1 MGWRVYLDLPSCV
14 FFLWN
19 TFFSII
25 FEVYV
30 WLQECN
36 PPIRSHHPLGSVK
49 LGKSHNFTHWKWNF
63 DEVWEI
69 LKCEN
74 LKQNWGFSFSLPL
87 GLFCFSSRHLPCQ
100 TSISFWAFA
109 LTLTLPPQHSR
120 CKVDPGISTV
130 RSFVNV
136 CDGYI
141 TRQQSK
147 KLRTH
152 IDLSVPKVAIG
163 GLASP
168 LQNGTSCVHC
178 GAPYT

>member
-14 FFLWN
+14 FSYE
-19 TFFSII
+19 TRFSII

-87 GLFCFSSRHLPCQ
+87 GLFCFHHG
-100 TSISFWAFA
+100 TSLARPPFRFGRCADAHASATAFA
-109 LTLTLPPQHSR
+109 LQSWPWHIHSA
-120 CKVDPGISTV
+120 
-130 RSFVNV
+130 FVCECLWWVYNSSAV
-136 CDGYI
+136 QEAKN
-141 TRQQSK
+141 THWS
-147 KLRTH
+147 LR
-152 IDLSVPKVAIG
+152 P
-163 GLASP
+163 
-168 LQNGTSCVHC
+168 
-178 GAPYT
+178 